1 MFNLFKSFRFKLT
14 QQIISLGGKNYIFIE
29 SQGNVSFTTVL
40 EARDKKQIKVYRHV
54 RMGGT
59 QENGRNGQSPDL
71 GYHLQLKTKEGFWLW
86 FGT

>member
-40 EARDKKQIKVYRHV
+40 EARDKKQIKVYV
-54 RMGGT
+54 IFKSISF
-59 QENGRNGQSPDL
+59 NLVALIN
-71 GYHLQLKTKEGFWLW
+71 
-86 FGT
+86 